1 MSDLAWSAVL
11 LAQVVVALIV
21 IGGVFGFLRWLV
33 SRLVGGA
40 RWGVRSLLW
49 LIASASRRLALALQ
63 AGTAYVAALAWRA
76 FLAGAR
82 RLIRMIGK
90 GLARLVARRRDGS
103 RDRDASRARG
113 TEDPSEDAGEDDR
126 ESDDRRQAQRD
137 SAASA
142 YAEAVELMGLTG
154 VEPLTNALLKQRYG
168 ELIRI
173 VHPDKGFP
181 NRAFAQQ
188 INTAVT
194 IIRQAHGWR

>member
-1 MSDLAWSAVL
+1 MNDLAWSAVL

-40 RWGVRSLLW
+40 RWGVRALLW

-63 AGTAYVAALAWRA
+63 AGTAYVAGLAWRA
-76 FLAGAR
+76 FLAGLR
-82 RLIRMIGK
+82 RLLRIIGK
-90 GLARLVARRRDGS
+90 GLARLVARHRDGS
-103 RDRDASRARG
+103 RDRDASREGESPPDEAG
-113 TEDPSEDAGEDDR
+113 ADDPESEDGQ
-126 ESDDRRQAQRD
+126 QAQQD
-137 SAASA
+137 SAAAA
-142 YAEAVELMGLTG
+142 YAEAIELMGLTG

-188 INTAVT
+188 INAVVM